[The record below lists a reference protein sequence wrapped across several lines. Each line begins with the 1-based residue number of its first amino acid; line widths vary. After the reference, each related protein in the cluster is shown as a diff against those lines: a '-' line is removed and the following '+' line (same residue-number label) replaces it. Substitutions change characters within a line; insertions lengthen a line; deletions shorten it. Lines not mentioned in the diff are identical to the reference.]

1 MLRSGASRK
10 VGLLAFSVHHKRPWC
25 SSPALL
31 RCIGDPGDAGPDV
44 ADVRVPRHGLVR
56 TRRPGPSI
64 RLWMPYYYGALF
76 VSWIFVSI
84 AVVRRAA
91 RQQEGQTA
99 EHGFARSSRPLW
111 VLGTR
116 GGRSGGRRRRRVLGG
131 QRLIIVARN
140 DGDLYDRL
148 RRDRPA
154 DEAIRIITDRRNAER
169 RRQLEVYIPDRRGG
183 ERRRHDI
190 DSLLL
195 TQGWAEVTLPRGE

>member
-1 MLRSGASRK
+1 MSAPTWLMFVCLAIASFAP
-10 VGLLAFSVHHKRPWC
+10 VVLGL
-25 SSPALL
+25 
-31 RCIGDPGDAGPDV
+31 
-44 ADVRVPRHGLVR
+44 
-56 TRRPGPSI
+56 RPGP
-64 RLWMPYYYGALF
+64 WTPYYYGALF

-84 AVVRRAA
+84 AVVRRRA
-91 RQQEGQTA
+91 RRGQTA
-99 EHGFARSSRPLW
+99 EYGFARSARPLW
-111 VLGTR
+111 DPEDDEEVEAHAAAV
-116 GGRSGGRRRRRVLGG
+116 RRVLAGE
-131 QRLIIVARN
+131 RLIIVARN
-140 DGDLYDRL
+140 DGGLYDRL